1 MFEHDT
7 EDVADMM
14 KDSAYTRKE
23 LVKCLLTMKTK
34 YSTAKKSKE
43 AMQKELEAVEAKV

>member
-14 KDSAYTRKE
+14 KDGAYTRKE
-23 LVKCLLTMKTK
+23 LIKCLLTMKTK
-34 YSTAKKSKE
+34 YSTAKKNKE